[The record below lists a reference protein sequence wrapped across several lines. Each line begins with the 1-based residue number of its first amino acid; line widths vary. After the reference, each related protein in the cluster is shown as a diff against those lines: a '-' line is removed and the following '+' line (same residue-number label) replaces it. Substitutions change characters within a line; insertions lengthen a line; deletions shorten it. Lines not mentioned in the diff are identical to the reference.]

1 MTQPSQ
7 DAPLTPDM
15 ILHPEFN
22 SLAVCVHDDSM
33 DVAVMSRTEDNS
45 LIWRHIPFDSAA
57 ASACRAFEDAVYANP
72 LLLVPELGSKVILLD
87 TPRFLVLP
95 EERAD
100 EDSAAA
106 MLASVYPDMS
116 MEVFTSPVGGG
127 AVIAVAADSRM
138 AGFIGRSFPGATVA
152 HRLVPLC
159 RYFGAANRT
168 GNSGKMHVH
177 LRRDSADVI
186 AFEGGRL
193 LMANTFST
201 PHINDVLYFT
211 VAAARSLDFDNTS
224 DRMLVSGDAGRRD
237 ALMPSLR
244 RYIPGA
250 VPAIFP
256 SDMFRAGRDAM
267 DAPFE
272 LMALPFIS

>member
-1 MTQPSQ
+1 MTQHAK
-7 DAPLTPDM
+7 DAPLTADM
-15 ILHPEFN
+15 VLHPEFH
-22 SLAVCVHDDSM
+22 SLAVCVHDDAM
-33 DVAVMSRTEDNS
+33 DVAIMSKTEDNS

-57 ASACRAFEDAVYANP
+57 ASVCRAFEDAVYANP
-72 LLLVPELGSKVILLD
+72 LLLVPELGSKVILID
-87 TPRFLVLP
+87 TPRFLVIP

-100 EDSAAA
+100 EDSVAG
-106 MLASVYPDMS
+106 MLADIYPAMS
-116 MEVFTSPVGGG
+116 MEVFASSVGGG
-127 AVIAVAADSRM
+127 AVIATAVDSRV
-138 AGFIGRSFPGATVA
+138 AGFIGRSFPGAVVA

-177 LRRDSADVI
+177 LRRDTVDVI

-193 LMANTFST
+193 LMANTFSA
-201 PHINDVLYFT
+201 PHVNDVLYFT
-211 VAAARSLDFDNTS
+211 VAAARSLDFDDTS
-224 DRMLVSGDAGRRD
+224 DRMLVSGDAGRRQLL
-237 ALMPSLR
+237 AQSLCT
-244 RYIPGA
+244 YIPGA